1 MNMSTR
7 SDSAVPLEARPLAPA
22 VDLMALVRGMWR
34 RKLLWLVI
42 VVLAVGA
49 ALAVL
54 KLATPRY
61 SAGTMVLIGS
71 ADAAFANLSFESTQP
86 RAVDERQVASQEQVI
101 RSRELALRV
110 VDSLGPDAR
119 AELGAVPD
127 ELSPVKQAMIDAGV
141 ASDPRKVPED
151 RRVLES
157 YYEGLT
163 VYALPNSNAI
173 AIQFTAADPDLAA
186 AVANAVADNYVTYT
200 RDIQLE
206 MTGQARDWLAGQ
218 IEVLRAQVSESEK
231 AVETYRAENGLV
243 QGSRASLDTESLTEL
258 NNQIVQ
264 AAATSAEA
272 RARADAIR
280 DLLRSR
286 GTVDAS
292 LEVLNSNLIQRLTE
306 QQVTLK
312 AQLAD
317 LSTTYLPSHP
327 RIEAIG
333 REIGDLDRQLRT
345 EALKIADGLEQQAR
359 IAAAREASLRN
370 SLEELKA
377 DASSNSL
384 QEVELRALER
394 EAEADRTLLQNMLT
408 RYGDASTREGA
419 NAQPA
424 LARVISHAEP
434 PLDPSFPRPVPLLGL
449 ALAGGAM
456 VGLVLVFLLEV
467 FSPSRVVAPGPG
479 GTPDT
484 PKGTGRSKS
493 ADKAH
498 AAPDETGPGDE
509 APSAARAQEEG
520 RREPLLV
527 AGGPVARPGG
537 YDLLATG
544 GEGLAERGD
553 ILLAHA
559 RDWRVA
565 SAVRRI
571 LVTGAPEM
579 VTEISSAALTLAR
592 AMARQGAKCVLI
604 DADMRNPNGLRGGR
618 DEGQPG
624 LSDLLTGAASFSDCM
639 GRDAE
644 TGLHTLAS
652 GRMLRDAH
660 PLLSS
665 RRVEIVLDTLDEAY
679 DAVLVK
685 AGPLGQPFSGAG
697 LADKCQAVIVLVPD
711 TVGEAMMTM
720 LAQSLRR
727 QGVTHVAFA
736 PVTLEAKGARVR
748 GTAA

>member
-1 MNMSTR
+1 MSTR

-34 RKLLWLVI
+34 RKLLWFVI
-42 VVLAVGA
+42 VILAVGA

-71 ADAAFANLSFESTQP
+71 ADAAFANLNYESTQP

-127 ELSPVKQAMIDAGV
+127 ELSPVKQAMIDAGF

-151 RRVLES
+151 RRVMEA

-173 AIQFTAADPDLAA
+173 AIQFTAADPELAA

-327 RIEAIG
+327 RIEAIE
-333 REIGDLDRQLRT
+333 REIGDLDRQIRS

-467 FSPSRVVAPGPG
+467 FSPSRVGRPAPAGRRTLPRARGGRNLPTRPMPRRTRRARATRRRPRPGHRRRAAASRCSWLAETTEPSPGQAATICSRPVASRSRRAGTSCLPMRAIG
-479 GTPDT
+479 GGLRGAPD
-484 PKGTGRSKS
+484 PRDRGAGDGDGDLLCCPGTGPRDGAAGREMCPDRCRHAQSERPAGRTRRGAAGTVGS
-493 ADKAH
+493 SDGCGLLLRLHGPRRGDRPAYAGQRAD
-498 AAPDETGPGDE
+498 
-509 APSAARAQEEG
+509 AARRA
-520 RREPLLV
+520 
-527 AGGPVARPGG
+527 
-537 YDLLATG
+537 
-544 GEGLAERGD
+544 
-553 ILLAHA
+553 
-559 RDWRVA
+559 
-565 SAVRRI
+565 
-571 LVTGAPEM
+571 
-579 VTEISSAALTLAR
+579 SAALLQAGGDRSRYAR
-592 AMARQGAKCVLI
+592 R
-604 DADMRNPNGLRGGR
+604 GL
-618 DEGQPG
+618 
-624 LSDLLTGAASFSDCM
+624 
-639 GRDAE
+639 
-644 TGLHTLAS
+644 
-652 GRMLRDAH
+652 
-660 PLLSS
+660 
-665 RRVEIVLDTLDEAY
+665 
-679 DAVLVK
+679 
-685 AGPLGQPFSGAG
+685 
-697 LADKCQAVIVLVPD
+697 
-711 TVGEAMMTM
+711 
-720 LAQSLRR
+720 
-727 QGVTHVAFA
+727 
-736 PVTLEAKGARVR
+736 
-748 GTAA
+748 